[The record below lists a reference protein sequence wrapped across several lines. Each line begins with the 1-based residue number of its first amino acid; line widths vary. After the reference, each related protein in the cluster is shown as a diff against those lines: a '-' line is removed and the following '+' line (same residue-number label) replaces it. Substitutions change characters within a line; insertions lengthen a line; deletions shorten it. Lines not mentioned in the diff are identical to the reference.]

1 MFPLIRRLSVKYESK
16 LIKQE
21 VEKSKHSTLTF
32 RLENNKKF
40 VHLLKRQLEK
50 DNYNVE
56 LKEQKD
62 NVSDK
67 TKWYELIVTEPI

>member
-62 NVSDK
+62 DVSDK

>member
-1 MFPLIRRLSVKYESK
+1 MFPLIRQLSVKYESQ
-16 LIKQE
+16 LIKHE
-21 VEKSKHSTLTF
+21 VEKSKQSTLTF

-40 VHLLKRQLEK
+40 VHLLKRRLEK

-62 NVSDK
+62 DVSGK

>member
-1 MFPLIRRLSVKYESK
+1 MFSLIRQLSVKYESQ
-16 LIKQE
+16 LIKHE

-32 RLENNKKF
+32 RLENNKRF

-50 DNYNVE
+50 DDYNVE

-62 NVSDK
+62 DVSDK
-67 TKWYELIVTEPI
+67 IKWYELVVKEPI